1 MTLLRIGV
9 SFVLSLILL
18 YIARI
23 NSEGRSELVS
33 HAENGFTFEMA
44 TVPKALE
51 GEQAR
56 IPIKIT
62 GPVQPDLRLLFRS
75 SENRQNEATDLYHY
89 GSVPLFVEDSAAGL
103 YYAEVST
110 GTRGLKLY
118 YYFEI
123 RDNTGGYRAGFM
135 HPGGKPFVLKYLGK
149 VPQLVLIGHI
159 TLMAVTVFFATLGFL
174 YAIPLVRGKLNT
186 RPLSVCLFLAAV
198 AAFVGGYAF
207 GFAMNHYAFGTTW
220 EGVPF
225 GTDATDNKTQI
236 LFVYLL
242 FVFLIAIGSFAKG
255 KLGPDLYPPR
265 VLGWFGMAA
274 LVIMLAVFLVP
285 HSIQFSSGL
294 TKAVSY
300 SFIGIVVLLYGIG
313 WLRTL
318 MRKRL
323 AAQTVHGTQS
333 T

>member
-1 MTLLRIGV
+1 
-9 SFVLSLILL
+9 LL

-23 NSEGRSELVS
+23 NSEGQSELVS
-33 HAENGFTFEMA
+33 HTENGLTFEMT

-51 GEQAR
+51 AGHAR

-75 SENRQNEATDLYHY
+75 SKYGQNETTDLQRY
-89 GSVPLFVEDSAAGL
+89 GNVLLSVEDSAAGL
-103 YYAEVST
+103 YYADVST
-110 GTRGLKLY
+110 GKRGLKLY

-135 HPGGKPFVLKYLGK
+135 HPGGKPFVLKYIGK

-159 TLMAVTVFFATLGFL
+159 TLMAVMVFFATLVFL
-174 YAIPLVRGKLNT
+174 YAIPLIRGKLNA

-225 GTDATDNKTQI
+225 GTDATDNKTQM

-265 VLGWFGMAA
+265 ALGWFG
-274 LVIMLAVFLVP
+274 LVAFGIMLTVFLVP

-300 SFIGIVVLLYGIG
+300 SFIGVVVLLYGFG
-313 WLRTL
+313 WLLTL
-318 MRKRL
+318 TRKRL
-323 AAQTVHGTQS
+323 AAQAARDTQS